1 MILIK
6 ESNTIIQSY
15 NILELCI
22 AYLRETLNHTFL
34 RTVYNNSSKQAKLEY
49 QEVQRNFTND
59 HINDDPV
66 INDHINDDPD
76 DEPAKFTALDI
87 INYIE
92 SDCKCSS
99 GKVLQ
104 SIHNSI
110 SEMVRYNNQTLLD

>member
-6 ESNTIIQSY
+6 ESNTTLQSY
-15 NILELCI
+15 NIAELCM
-22 AYLRETLNHTFL
+22 AYFRETLNHTFL
-34 RTVYNNSSKQAKLEY
+34 RTVRTVYNNSSKQAKIEY
-49 QEVQRNFTND
+49 QEVQRNF
-59 HINDDPV
+59 

>member
-6 ESNTIIQSY
+6 ESNTTIQSY
-15 NILELCI
+15 NILELCM

-59 HINDDPV
+59 HINDDP
-66 INDHINDDPD
+66 D

-92 SDCKCSS
+92 SDCICSS
-99 GKVLQ
+99 GKFLQ

>member
-1 MILIK
+1 M
-6 ESNTIIQSY
+6 
-15 NILELCI
+15 
-22 AYLRETLNHTFL
+22 AYLSETLNHTFL

-104 SIHNSI
+104 SVHNSI
-110 SEMVRYNNQTLLD
+110 SEMVRYNNPTLLD

>member
-6 ESNTIIQSY
+6 ESSTTIQSY
-15 NILELCI
+15 NIAELCM
-22 AYLRETLNHTFL
+22 AYLREILNHTFR
-34 RTVYNNSSKQAKLEY
+34 RTLYNNSSRLAKLEY
-49 QEVQRNFTND
+49 KEVQRNVTND

-87 INYIE
+87 INDIE
-92 SDCKCSS
+92 SDCICSN
-99 GKVLQ
+99 GKALQ

-110 SEMVRYNNQTLLD
+110 S